1 LVFTPHQGS
10 ITQIKKGYITT
21 TETQEKKTYLYNF
34 DGALLKG
41 FPVYGATSAEVIA
54 SNKNVFVL
62 TKEDDTKCIVY
73 QIK

>member
-1 LVFTPHQGS
+1 
-10 ITQIKKGYITT
+10 
-21 TETQEKKTYLYNF
+21 LYSF